1 MVRLVI
7 FTLMFI
13 ALISGFKNCMKEEP
27 KGPIT
32 PEVLFDEGLGVNAI
46 TPEVLFD
53 EGFGVNDPID
63 PIVFAPFE
71 REYPEEGFGVSD
83 APEFVLKTEK
93 VVTKQQVKPQP
104 KKRLRKRKTYRK
116 VCKKKY
122 VDDSWKV
129 CAFDPGR
136 DC

>member
-13 ALISGFKNCMKEEP
+13 ALISGVKNCMKEETN
-27 KGPIT
+27 KPIT
-32 PEVLFDEGLGVNAI
+32 PDVLFDEGY
-46 TPEVLFD
+46 
-53 EGFGVNDPID
+53 GVNDSID
-63 PIVFAPFE
+63 HIVFAPFE
-71 REYPEEGFGVSD
+71 SEYPEEGFGISD

-93 VVTKQQVKPQP
+93 VVTKQQVKPKP
-104 KKRLRKRKTYRK
+104 KKRLRKRKTYRRRCMPK
-116 VCKKKY
+116 RTKRNV
-122 VDDSWKV
+122 DSWKV

>member
-13 ALISGFKNCMKEEP
+13 ALISGVKNCMKEEP

-32 PEVLFDEGLGVNAI
+32 PEVLFDEG
-46 TPEVLFD
+46 
-53 EGFGVNDPID
+53 FGVNDPID
-63 PIVFAPFE
+63 SIVFAPFE

-83 APEFVLKTEK
+83 VPEFVLKTEK

-104 KKRLRKRKTYRK
+104 KKLLRKRKTYRK

>member
-13 ALISGFKNCMKEEP
+13 ALISGVKNCMKEETN
-27 KGPIT
+27 KPIT
-32 PEVLFDEGLGVNAI
+32 PDVLFDEGY
-46 TPEVLFD
+46 
-53 EGFGVNDPID
+53 GVNDSID

-71 REYPEEGFGVSD
+71 REYPEEGFGISD
-83 APEFVLKTEK
+83 APTFVLKTEK
-93 VVTKQQVKPQP
+93 IVTKQLVKPKP
-104 KKRLRKRKTYRK
+104 KKRLRKRKTYRRRCMPK
-116 VCKKKY
+116 RTKRNV
-122 VDDSWKV
+122 DSWKV

>member
-1 MVRLVI
+1 MARLVI

-13 ALISGFKNCMKEEP
+13 ALISGVKNCMKEEP
-27 KGPIT
+27 KSPI
-32 PEVLFDEGLGVNAI
+32 I
-46 TPEVLFD
+46 PEVLFD

-83 APEFVLKTEK
+83 APEFVLKIEK

-104 KKRLRKRKTYRK
+104 KKRIRKRKTYRRRCMPK
-116 VCKKKY
+116 RTKRSV
-122 VDDSWKV
+122 DSWKN
-129 CAFDPGR
+129 CAFDPEKSY
-136 DC
+136 C

>member
-13 ALISGFKNCMKEEP
+13 ALISGVKNCMKEETN
-27 KGPIT
+27 KPIT
-32 PEVLFDEGLGVNAI
+32 PD
-46 TPEVLFD
+46 VLFD

-63 PIVFAPFE
+63 SIVFAPFE
-71 REYPEEGFGVSD
+71 REYPEEGFGISD
-83 APEFVLKTEK
+83 APTFVLKTEN
-93 VVTKQQVKPQP
+93 VVTKQQVKPKP

>member
-13 ALISGFKNCMKEEP
+13 ALISGVKNCIKEETN
-27 KGPIT
+27 KPIT
-32 PEVLFDEGLGVNAI
+32 PD
-46 TPEVLFD
+46 VLFD

-63 PIVFAPFE
+63 SIVFASFE

-83 APEFVLKTEK
+83 APTFVLKTEN
-93 VVTKQQVKPQP
+93 VVTKQQVKLKP
-104 KKRLRKRKTYRK
+104 KKRLRKRKTYRR

-122 VDDSWKV
+122 VVDSWKV
-129 CAFDPGR
+129 CAFDPDR